1 MFRKS
6 LFSFVAIAT
15 ISVASYGSN
24 QNKEV

>member
-15 ISVASYGSN
+15 MSVALYGSN